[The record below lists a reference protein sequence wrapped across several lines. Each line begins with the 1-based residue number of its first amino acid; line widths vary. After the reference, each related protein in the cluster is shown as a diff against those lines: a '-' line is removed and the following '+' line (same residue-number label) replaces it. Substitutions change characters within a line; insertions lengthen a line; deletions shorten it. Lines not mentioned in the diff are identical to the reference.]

1 MAHNFGQHDDL
12 GEMQPFS
19 VTGVGRPTAKPP
31 TAPNGTTNRKSKST
45 PKASTIF
52 SPSNDISGGTGEE
65 RFDARFKVLLLG
77 NSGVGKTS
85 ILRTLM
91 GEKFNPGTIS
101 TIGIDLA
108 KKLFIVENHRIQ
120 LEIWDTAGQEQYHSI
135 VAFHFRGA
143 KAFIV
148 MYDVT
153 QPKTFEQIR
162 KYWLRSVDDYMDE
175 PIPVFFA
182 ANKAD
187 LESDR
192 VISTQD
198 GEKTPNVNYLDYSD
212 TLYTQWPSSTALAS
226 QQCAHGFFETSAKTG
241 LNVHNLF
248 QRVAES
254 MVSTWGAPKR
264 WYEMDQNGNTGSAWP
279 NQAPSRQTIQLT
291 FDEEQPVRSTC
302 CLKK

>member
-198 GEKTPNVNYLDYSD
+198 GEK
-212 TLYTQWPSSTALAS
+212 LAS

-279 NQAPSRQTIQLT
+279 NQAY
-291 FDEEQPVRSTC
+291 
-302 CLKK
+302 

>member
-19 VTGVGRPTAKPP
+19 VTGVGRSTGKPP
-31 TAPNGTTNRKSKST
+31 TAPNGTTNKKSKSA
-45 PKASTIF
+45 PKSSTIF

-187 LESDR
+187 LESSR
-192 VISTQD
+192 VISKQD
-198 GEKTPNVNYLDYSD
+198 GEK
-212 TLYTQWPSSTALAS
+212 LAS

-241 LNVHNLF
+241 LNVQNLF

-279 NQAPSRQTIQLT
+279 NQEREGPPAQPTAPSRQTIQLT
-291 FDEEQPVRSTC
+291 FDEEQPVKSTC

>member
-1 MAHNFGQHDDL
+1 MD
-12 GEMQPFS
+12 GELLEQF
-19 VTGVGRPTAKPP
+19 A
-31 TAPNGTTNRKSKST
+31 
-45 PKASTIF
+45 IYL
-52 SPSNDISGGTGEE
+52 PSLATC
-65 RFDARFKVLLLG
+65 
-77 NSGVGKTS
+77 
-85 ILRTLM
+85 
-91 GEKFNPGTIS
+91 
-101 TIGIDLA
+101 IDLA

-187 LESDR
+187 LESSR
-192 VISTQD
+192 VISKQD
-198 GEKTPNVNYLDYSD
+198 GEK
-212 TLYTQWPSSTALAS
+212 LAS

-241 LNVHNLF
+241 LNVQNLF

-291 FDEEQPVRSTC
+291 FDEEQPVKSTC